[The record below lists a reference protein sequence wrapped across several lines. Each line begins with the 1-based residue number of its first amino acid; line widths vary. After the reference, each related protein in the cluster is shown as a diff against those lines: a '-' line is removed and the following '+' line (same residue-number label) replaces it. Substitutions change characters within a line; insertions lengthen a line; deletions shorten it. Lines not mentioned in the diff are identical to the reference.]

1 MQINKRIQASLL
13 VAIFAIAIA
22 SAVLPVYAVT
32 IIVTPS
38 TAYVGSTIT
47 ISGQAT
53 PLALVEIYMDNVKI
67 ATIGAGIH
75 GDFSTPLEVPER
87 PYGNRTIAT
96 YDTAADKW
104 AYATLTIVP
113 NVIPKPTKGAP
124 SSLSGLTVTLKGTGY
139 HAGSTVTFRFD
150 TVMLGTAVTNDN
162 GTCTLDFQVPDH
174 AEATVNITGTDAEG
188 AVGSAPFDVIPDIKV
203 EPNTGNGVATSVK
216 ITGAGFA
223 ASGLIHASTIV
234 FINTHTGDSINASHS
249 EIAIDTVGNFIAT
262 SILLPRLTA
271 GLYDVT
277 MSEKAG
283 HIHKFVGKYIVYPVI
298 ILTPSYGGPGDT
310 IKVEGFGFG
319 KTLGV
324 SISFDNVA
332 VTTSTT
338 DDSGYFSATFVVPVS
353 FLGGHYVKAVDD
365 ESNSASASFSIGPKI
380 SISPKTGT
388 VGPTTTVDA
397 NGVVSGSIFSSS
409 HTYSEVT
416 VNGLNYKGSYGKPMV
431 VDKTLGTTVTVSGVG
446 FSANSFVNVT
456 VRIMSYDSYKEKFGT
471 YDLLVVSNV
480 QTDAKGTFTAPF
492 VFPTASSDSYLV
504 SAVDLR
510 FQSAVD
516 NFTVVPGMI
525 IDPPVV
531 VGPSLEKIIATGF
544 PVTTKNWVYNF
555 LINGTDALYGTDLQA
570 VTQWRFDGNGTL
582 RGSQLVSEVE
592 PAIPGFILPILEP
605 ALYQITIISGGR
617 SASDNVIVMN
627 VVNTLSD
634 MNAKIDSINGT
645 VVTIKTDV
653 GTINTNVAS
662 INAVVTSINGTV
674 ATISTTV
681 GTINTNVAS
690 INAVVTSINGT
701 VATISTTVGTIQTSV
716 SAINPIVTSIQSGV
730 ATIQTDIGTIKGT
743 VVSTDGKVATIQTDV
758 GTLQADVSGVKTD
771 VANIPSQTSTPIWIA
786 VVLSLIA
793 AAAACYAVIT
803 IRRKIAG

>member
-13 VAIFAIAIA
+13 AAIFAIAIV
-22 SAVLPVYAVT
+22 SAVLPVYAITVS
-32 IIVTPS
+32 VTPS

-87 PYGNRTIAT
+87 PYGNHTIGV
-96 YDTAADKW
+96 YDTAAGTW

-113 NVIPKPTKGAP
+113 NVIPYPEKGAP
-124 SSLSGLTVTLKGTGY
+124 SYISGLTVTLKGTGF
-139 HAGSTVTFRFD
+139 HANSAVTFRFD
-150 TVMLGTAVTNDN
+150 SMMLGTTVTDDK

-174 AEATVNITGTDAEG
+174 EEATVTISGTDELG
-188 AVGSAPFDVIPDIKV
+188 AVGNGTFAVIPDIKV
-203 EPNTGNGVATSVK
+203 EPSSGNGTATSIT

-223 ASGLIHASTIV
+223 ANGLINASTIV
-234 FINTHTGDSINASHS
+234 FINTHTGDNITVTHPN
-249 EIAIDTVGNFIAT
+249 IAVSATGNFSAT
-262 SILLPRLTA
+262 SVYLPKLSA
-271 GLYDVT
+271 GLYDIR

-283 HIHKFVGKYIVYPVI
+283 HIHTFVGKYIVYPVI
-298 ILTPSYGGPGDT
+298 ILIPSYGVPGDT
-310 IKVEGFGFG
+310 VKVEGFGFG
-319 KTLGV
+319 KNLGV

-332 VTTSTT
+332 VATSTT
-338 DDSGYFSATFVVPVS
+338 DSSGYFNATFVVPTS

-365 ESNSASASFSIGPKI
+365 ESNSASATFSIGPKI
-380 SISPKTGT
+380 SISPRSGT
-388 VGPTTTVDA
+388 VGPTTTVDT

-416 VNGLNYKGSYGKPMV
+416 VNGLNYQGSYGKPMV
-431 VDKTLGTTVTVSGVG
+431 VNKTLGTTVTVSGVG

-456 VRIMSYDSYKEKFGT
+456 VTIMSYDSYKEKFGS
-471 YDLLVVSNV
+471 YELLVVRNAP
-480 QTDAKGTFTAPF
+480 TDAKGTFTASF
-492 VFPTASSDSYLV
+492 VFPTASSDSYEV
-504 SAVDLR
+504 SAVDAR

-516 NFTVVPGMI
+516 NFAVIPGMI

-582 RGSQLVSEVE
+582 RGSQLVPEVE